1 MGEIATNED
10 INMILK
16 NYDSKKLNTKNVPL
30 TKYEKT
36 RILGERASQIEN
48 GSTILISNPKRFNN
62 AYQIAEEEFRLKK
75 IPFIIKR
82 PYNNGYEYLKL
93 SDLY

>member
-1 MGEIATNED
+1 MSEDTNSED
-10 INMILK
+10 INLILK
-16 NYDSKKLNTKNVPL
+16 NYDFKKLNTKNVPL

-36 RILGERASQIEN
+36 RIIGERASQIEN
-48 GSTILISNPKRFNN
+48 GSTILISNPTRFNN
-62 AYQIAEEEFRLKK
+62 AYQIAEEEFIFKK

-93 SDLY
+93 RDLY

>member
-1 MGEIATNED
+1 MSEVKNIED
-10 INMILK
+10 INLILK
-16 NYDSKKLNTKNVPL
+16 NYDFKKLNTKNVLL

-36 RILGERASQIEN
+36 RVLGERASQIEN
-48 GSTILISNPKRFNN
+48 GSTILISNPKRFEN
-62 AYQIAEEEFRLKK
+62 AYLIAEEEFRLKK

>member
-1 MGEIATNED
+1 MSKED
-10 INMILK
+10 INIILK
-16 NYDSKKLNTKNVPL
+16 GYDLKKLSTRNIPI

-36 RILGERASQIEN
+36 RVLGIRASQIEN
-48 GSTILISNPKRFNN
+48 GSTILISNPERFRN
-62 AYQIAEEEFRLKK
+62 AYQIAEEEYNLKK

-82 PYNNGYEYLKL
+82 PYNNDFEYFRL

>member
-82 PYNNGYEYLKL
+82 PYNNGYEYFKL

>member
-1 MGEIATNED
+1 MDGED
-10 INMILK
+10 INLLLK
-16 NYDSKKLNTKNVPL
+16 NYDITKLNTRNIKL

-36 RILGERASQIEN
+36 RVLGERASQIEN
-48 GSTILISNPKRFNN
+48 GTNILISNPGRFNN
-62 AYQIAEEEFRLKK
+62 SYQIAEEELRLKK

>member
-1 MGEIATNED
+1 MSETMNSED
-10 INMILK
+10 ISEILK
-16 NYDSKKLNTKNVPL
+16 NYNIKKLHTKNVPL

-36 RILGERASQIEN
+36 RIIGERASQIEN

-82 PYNNGYEYLKL
+82 PYNNGYEYFKL

>member
-1 MGEIATNED
+1 MSKED
-10 INMILK
+10 INIILK
-16 NYDSKKLNTKNVPL
+16 GYDLKKLSTRNIPI

-36 RILGERASQIEN
+36 RVLGIRASQIEN
-48 GSTILISNPKRFNN
+48 GSTILISNPERFGN
-62 AYQIAEEEFRLKK
+62 AYQIAEEEYNLKK

-82 PYNNGYEYLKL
+82 PYNNDFEYFRL

>member
-1 MGEIATNED
+1 MSENTINED
-10 INMILK
+10 INLIMK
-16 NYDSKKLNTKNVPL
+16 NYNITKLNTKNVPL

-36 RILGERASQIEN
+36 RIIGERASQIEN
-48 GSTILISNPKRFNN
+48 GSTILISNPKRFEN
-62 AYQIAEEEFRLKK
+62 AYLIAEEEFRLKK

-82 PYNNGYEYLKL
+82 PHNNGYEYLKL

>member
-1 MGEIATNED
+1 MSETMNSED
-10 INMILK
+10 INLLLK
-16 NYDSKKLNTKNVPL
+16 NYNIKKLHTKNIPL

-36 RILGERASQIEN
+36 RIIGERASQIEN

>member
-1 MGEIATNED
+1 MSSED
-10 INMILK
+10 INIIL
-16 NYDSKKLNTKNVPL
+16 NGYNIKKLSTRNIPI

-36 RILGERASQIEN
+36 RVLCVRASQIEN
-48 GSTILISNPKRFNN
+48 GSTILITNPERFKN

-82 PYNNGYEYLKL
+82 PYNNNYEYFRL

>member
-1 MGEIATNED
+1 MSENTINED
-10 INMILK
+10 INQIMK
-16 NYDSKKLNTKNVPL
+16 NYNIKKLNTINVPL

-36 RILGERASQIEN
+36 RIIGERASQIEN

-62 AYQIAEEEFRLKK
+62 AYQIAEEEFRIKK